1 MCRIIRIQVNPSNW
15 FKMFK
20 FIKWRFPKSWGYPQL
35 SSILAWDF
43 PLNIQRLE
51 YPHDYGKA
59 PFFVRLCTQLLD
71 EIFGDVHVSHWDKK
85 RAVSVR
91 LSSPPN
97 GTSSG
102 FSSSWMIIVP
112 NLLDRVHI
120 YIYTYMYMYIM
131 YIYIYIMYI
140 YIYIMYIYIYIYYVY
155 IYIMYIYIYI
165 MYIYIYI
172 YRCMHLYTYI
182 YIYQPLY

>member
-1 MCRIIRIQVNPSNW
+1 MTMEKPLFLYDFVHSCWMKSSGMS
-15 FKMFK
+15 MFP
-20 FIKWRFPKSWGYPQL
+20 IG
-35 SSILAWDF
+35 
-43 PLNIQRLE
+43 
-51 YPHDYGKA
+51 
-59 PFFVRLCTQLLD
+59 T
-71 EIFGDVHVSHWDKK
+71 KK

-120 YIYTYMYMYIM
+120 YILYIHV
-131 YIYIYIMYI
+131 YV
-140 YIYIMYIYIYIYYVY
+140 YYVY

-165 MYIYIYI
+165 MYIYILCIYI
-172 YRCMHLYTYI
+172 YIMYIYIMYIYIFTDVCTYIHI

>member
-1 MCRIIRIQVNPSNW
+1 MTMEKPLFLYDFVHSCWMKSLGMS
-15 FKMFK
+15 MFP
-20 FIKWRFPKSWGYPQL
+20 IG
-35 SSILAWDF
+35 
-43 PLNIQRLE
+43 
-51 YPHDYGKA
+51 
-59 PFFVRLCTQLLD
+59 T
-71 EIFGDVHVSHWDKK
+71 KK

-120 YIYTYMYMYIM
+120 YIHTCICILC
-131 YIYIYIMYI
+131 IYIYIMYI
-140 YIYIMYIYIYIYYVY
+140 YIYIMYIYYVYIYYVY
-155 IYIMYIYIYI
+155 IYIMYIYI
-165 MYIYIYI
+165 MYIYIFTDVCTYI
-172 YRCMHLYTYI
+172 HI